1 MHLSGEHKEEEKLPR
16 AEWAIVLFKRR
27 QKKDVKE
34 VNHKIVTKKI
44 KGKVKE
50 NSLFKMYFNLFLV
63 GFFFN
68 FFLLL
73 QKLKTKGYISQ
84 YICNK
89 VLQINFSSIK
99 QMYSLTA

>member
-1 MHLSGEHKEEEKLPR
+1 MHLSREHKEEEKLPR

-27 QKKDVKE
+27 QKKDIKE
-34 VNHKIVTKKI
+34 INHKIVTKKR
-44 KGKVKE
+44 KGKE
-50 NSLFKMYFNLFLV
+50 NSLFKMYFNLFLM

-84 YICNK
+84 YICNE
-89 VLQINFSSIK
+89 VLQINFSPIK